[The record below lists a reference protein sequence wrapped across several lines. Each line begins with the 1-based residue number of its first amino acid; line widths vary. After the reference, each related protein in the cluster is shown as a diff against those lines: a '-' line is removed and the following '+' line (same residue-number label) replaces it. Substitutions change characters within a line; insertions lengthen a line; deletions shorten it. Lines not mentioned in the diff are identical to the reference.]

1 MVVATGTMMPN
12 PSTCP
17 SSTAPTISS
26 SPESMNVH
34 HRRIRPEP
42 PARKRSSTSDVGR
55 RRMSG
60 YSKRLPSRAKFALNQ
75 SGATMSTTPAAVS
88 TLTQQV

>member
-1 MVVATGTMMPN
+1 
-12 PSTCP
+12 
-17 SSTAPTISS
+17 
-26 SPESMNVH
+26 MNVH
-34 HRRIRPEP
+34 HKRIRLPP

-60 YSKRLPSRAKFALNQ
+60 YSKRLPSRAKFTVNQ
-75 SGATMSTTPAAVS
+75 SGETMSTTPAAVS